1 MVYQKSRG
9 VLIIF
14 NKNNLNIKIKHFR
27 LVYIAVSIVV
37 VFAMTLA
44 SCVFARKNSKH
55 SSTLRTSKVSLQK
68 KIFRPYPDPT
78 DLVKEG
84 EWKKSSEKKAY
95 PNLKKVKKLV
105 IRVSVKGNRVY
116 LLDNNKVIYTMLASC
131 GKYKNGKSLTPLG
144 KYQIIGGRGDKFFN
158 SKLNEGALNWVSWTE
173 NCVYLFHSVPICKN
187 QKINKSEAA
196 KLGKQPASNGCIR
209 LSLPDSKWLMDN
221 VPTGTPVVIK
231 TH

>member
-1 MVYQKSRG
+1 MV
-9 VLIIF
+9 
-14 NKNNLNIKIKHFR
+14 
-27 LVYIAVSIVV
+27 
-37 VFAMTLA
+37 
-44 SCVFARKNSKH
+44 
-55 SSTLRTSKVSLQK
+55 
-68 KIFRPYPDPT
+68 
-78 DLVKEG
+78 G
-84 EWKKSSEKKAY
+84 EI
-95 PNLKKVKKLV
+95 N
-105 IRVSVKGNRVY
+105 
-116 LLDNNKVIYTMLASC
+116 
-131 GKYKNGKSLTPLG
+131 
-144 KYQIIGGRGDKFFN
+144 FFN

>member
-1 MVYQKSRG
+1 M
-9 VLIIF
+9 LIIF
-14 NKNNLNIKIKHFR
+14 NKTNLNIKIKHFKFG
-27 LVYIAVSIVV
+27 YIAVSIVV
-37 VFAMTLA
+37 VFAMAMA

-84 EWKKSSEKKAY
+84 EWQKSSEKKAY

-105 IRVSVKGNRVY
+105 IRVSV
-116 LLDNNKVIYTMLASC
+116 NKVIYTMLASC